1 MVRQLTKEGAH
12 LAVAYSTP
20 AQIGGHQCGENLV
33 FFQDVKVFVNE
44 DVSSVAF
51 ICTIGET
58 RSNDLHQRAQVV
70 ESSHGLTLPSPIRL
84 ELGRAPLQAQLS
96 NLKWLCPVPAC

>member
-1 MVRQLTKEGAH
+1 MRQLTKEGAH

-51 ICTIGET
+51 ICTFGET
-58 RSNDLHQRAQVV
+58 RSKDLHQRSQVV
-70 ESSHGLTLPSPIRL
+70 ESSHGLILHFPYGSS
-84 ELGRAPLQAQLS
+84 LGATHCMRNFQI
-96 NLKWLCPVPAC
+96 